1 VTDRPDDLRFDAS
14 LEPDTP
20 GPEAT
25 PEQEAFVASLLGS
38 LRADDPAMPDDV
50 VRRLDAVLAQERLAA
65 PAAAGSLA
73 AASADLDADAGA
85 APASLPDNVS
95 VLPARSERRG
105 PSSRSF
111 KLVTGIA
118 AATVLVA
125 GAAAV
130 SSGVLGGG
138 AGDTSGGSAVA
149 AAVIQD
155 SGTAYSS
162 QSLDTQAERLVAKA
176 YSEGD
181 TGGELA
187 PEATSQASPSTP
199 DPRVTPSTTA
209 TAAAT
214 EPAPPPVP
222 LTAESL
228 DACIE
233 RITEGD
239 GGEPLLVDQGSY
251 DGRAAI
257 VIVLPALDAE
267 RAVDVW
273 VVTAPCDAA
282 TGDVVDFRRLDAP

>member
-1 VTDRPDDLRFDAS
+1 VTDRPDDLPGLAD
-14 LEPDTP
+14 LPDTP

-38 LRADDPAMPDDV
+38 LRADDPAMPEDV
-50 VRRLDAVLAQERLAA
+50 VRRLDAVLAQERLASAAA
-65 PAAAGSLA
+65 PAAAASLA
-73 AASADLDADAGA
+73 PDADADA

-95 VLPARSERRG
+95 VLPTRSERRG
-105 PSSRSF
+105 PSTRSF

-138 AGDTSGGSAVA
+138 GGDASSGGAPVA

-176 YSEGD
+176 YSAGD
-181 TGGELA
+181 SGGELA
-187 PEATSQASPSTP
+187 PEATAQASPSTP
-199 DPRVTPSTTA
+199 DPRVTA
-209 TAAAT
+209 TGAAT
-214 EPAPPPVP
+214 EPGTAPAPVP
-222 LTAESL
+222 LTAEAL
-228 DACIE
+228 DGCID

-239 GGEPLLVDQGSY
+239 GGDPLLVDQGSY

-257 VIVLPALDAE
+257 VIVLPALDVE

-273 VVTAPCDAA
+273 VVTAPCDAT
-282 TGDVVDFRRLDAP
+282 TGDVVDFRRVDAP